1 MIYSQGIYMYSEN
14 LLERTRFLSLIFFL
28 MKCVDQRMA
37 VLFYGQSFSKS
48 MTNILSKS
56 VFLSVMKMSMQSG
69 IARELDPP
77 SFFIL
82 MHYYCSGFQFKFRAP
97 VL

>member
-1 MIYSQGIYMYSEN
+1 
-14 LLERTRFLSLIFFL
+14 
-28 MKCVDQRMA
+28 MA

-69 IARELDPP
+69 IARELDPL
-77 SFFIL
+77 SFFHFDALLLFRISIQIPGPSSLNLSKFHVNIL
-82 MHYYCSGFQFKFRAP
+82 
-97 VL
+97 L